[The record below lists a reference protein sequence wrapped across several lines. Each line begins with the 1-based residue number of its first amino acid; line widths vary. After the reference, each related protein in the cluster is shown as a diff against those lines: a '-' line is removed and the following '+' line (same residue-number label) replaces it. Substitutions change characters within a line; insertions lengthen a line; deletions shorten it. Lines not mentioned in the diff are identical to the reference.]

1 MKHTCSQNA
10 CMDEQNNKTA
20 SREGTGKNEQILDA
34 ASNLGSDDIRSRVE
48 KRGHS
53 VVRSKERK
61 GRGAVTGGL
70 CHSTQVKLA
79 A

>member
-1 MKHTCSQNA
+1 MFSECMHGRAEQQNSFQRRNG
-10 CMDEQNNKTA
+10 E
-20 SREGTGKNEQILDA
+20 NEQILDA